1 MRKKT
6 VSSLDRRSTRPTQ
19 RALHLSKETIRTL
32 TNDDLSQ
39 AVSGCPLDSSTE
51 TQRTLGDS
59 GACV

>member
-1 MRKKT
+1 MLKKA
-6 VSSLDRRSTRPTQ
+6 VSPAVRRTTLNQ
-19 RALHLSKETIRTL
+19 KRALQVTKETIRIL
-32 TNDDLSQ
+32 TPAELSH